1 MAKLHCAQ
9 TVHTGPVRSHGLV
22 HCAPGR
28 SGRRIKRGTCSRVD
42 GNRSRGN
49 GGVTRTQQRTRKPSN
64 AQPAG
69 PQGATR
75 GGRGWRRAGHH
86 GCHGETE
93 AGPLPPRCLAVCDG
107 HRHLVPRWWRASR
120 EAAGTDPARGVLTPP
135 QASFTC
141 SLSPDS
147 PLLPLADFSSSFRPW
162 HTCPILSEV
171 LPVPCASKLKPTI
184 WSPLPKR
191 PVLFLCG
198 VSQLVMTRARVRISA
213 KSPFP
218 RSLSAPSVTATVAAG
233 TASASFITLSTLG
246 DAQNPAGI

>member
-1 MAKLHCAQ
+1 MRSRASRGDPRGAGVAQ
-9 TVHTGPVRSHGLV
+9 SWAPRVSRGDRGGPTPPSL
-22 HCAPGR
+22 PGR
-28 SGRRIKRGTCSRVD
+28 LRWPPPP
-42 GNRSRGN
+42 RSQ
-49 GGVTRTQQRTRKPSN
+49 VVESQQ
-64 AQPAG
+64 
-69 PQGATR
+69 
-75 GGRGWRRAGHH
+75 GGRGDRPSSGSSH
-86 GCHGETE
+86 TT
-93 AGPLPPRCLAVCDG
+93 
-107 HRHLVPRWWRASR
+107 S
-120 EAAGTDPARGVLTPP
+120 
-135 QASFTC
+135 SFLHIQC

-147 PLLPLADFSSSFRPW
+147 PLLPLAFFSSSFRPR

-191 PVLFLCG
+191 PVLFPCG

>member
-1 MAKLHCAQ
+1 MGGDGARVGVRTQAPCQTEGWWRAAGEKWPVKDRKPEPRFQGVRARVAKLHCAQ

-64 AQPAG
+64 AQPGLKGRPAG
-69 PQGATR
+69 
-75 GGRGWRRAGHH
+75 GGGWRRAGHH
-86 GCHGETE
+86 GCHGETK

-135 QASFTC
+135 QASFTSNAPSPPTAPSFPWPF
-141 SLSPDS
+141 SLP
-147 PLLPLADFSSSFRPW
+147 PLDLGTRAPSSARSSL
-162 HTCPILSEV
+162 T
-171 LPVPCASKLKPTI
+171 PVP
-184 WSPLPKR
+184 
-191 PVLFLCG
+191 
-198 VSQLVMTRARVRISA
+198 
-213 KSPFP
+213 
-218 RSLSAPSVTATVAAG
+218 PS
-233 TASASFITLSTLG
+233 
-246 DAQNPAGI
+246 